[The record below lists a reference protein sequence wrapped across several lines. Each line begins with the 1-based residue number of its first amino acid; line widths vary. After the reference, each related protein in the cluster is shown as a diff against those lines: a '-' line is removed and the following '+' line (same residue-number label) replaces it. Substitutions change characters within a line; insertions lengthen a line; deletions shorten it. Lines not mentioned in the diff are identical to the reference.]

1 MKFEN
6 ISGKKSLIARF
17 SAIMLALLPHHNGAI
32 SRKQF
37 NDTANT
43 LPIFLIFQIGAAW
56 FACQIM
62 QKDDPFAM
70 CNIWLAAVVAISIGF
85 MLVYRKLQTTESSAP
100 NFERLLKISPIGSTL
115 LALLWCMPIFF
126 STSIA
131 EQELRFL
138 LFTLALMVMVI
149 GISSMVRL
157 PLAAILF
164 AATIS
169 AAICFNGAAVIG
181 KYAAIGTTLA
191 IVFAMGLICV
201 IVISHESF
209 VRHTIIEIESAK
221 QNDVIKLLL
230 NDFERDTSDWLWET
244 DFFGKLVYF
253 SPRLAT
259 VFGIK
264 AEAMYGQEFVDFL
277 ESDSKKNE
285 NDSLSSMMA
294 NQINI
299 IDQNFESQINEKIH
313 HWQISAHPLK
323 NDRGRFSGYR
333 GVGRDVTIQFNHDAQ
348 IQKAKDEAESAN
360 AIKSQFL
367 AVISHELRTPIN
379 AIVGF
384 SEVLNSDQ
392 GESLPLSNR
401 REYLAT
407 VQESARHLQGLIN
420 DILDATRIERGS
432 MQLDDQHID
441 AAELVETA
449 VKICR
454 TQATR
459 GHISL
464 VAHVIDDVLINGDL
478 TRLKQVIL
486 NLLSNAIKFSPEGGI
501 VNIDMQRGSTHQ
513 LIISIRDAGVGI
525 KPEDVDRVFETFAQA
540 EQGAD
545 RRFGGMGLG
554 LAIARKIAR
563 LHGGDVTLDG
573 ASGIGTEANLIMPS
587 ERVRWPKARSKTAT
601 SVAA

>member
-1 MKFEN
+1 MEFEN
-6 ISGKKSLIARF
+6 ISGRKSFIARF
-17 SAIMLALLPHHNGAI
+17 SAIVMALLPHHNSAI

-62 QKDDPFAM
+62 QKGDPFAM
-70 CNIWLAAVVAISIGF
+70 CNIWLAAVVAISVGF
-85 MLVYRKLQTTESSAP
+85 MLIYRKLQTTEGSTRDY
-100 NFERLLKISPIGSTL
+100 EKLLKISPLGSTL
-115 LALLWCMPIFF
+115 LAFLWCMPIFM

-138 LFTLALMVMVI
+138 LFSLALMVMVI

-169 AAICFNGAAVIG
+169 AAICFYGAAVVGQYYVTGATI
-181 KYAAIGTTLA
+181 AA
-191 IVFAMGLICV
+191 VFALGLICV
-201 IVISHESF
+201 ITISHESF
-209 VRHTIIEIESAK
+209 VRHTIIEIENAK

-244 DFFGKLVYF
+244 DSFGKLIYF

-259 VFGIK
+259 VFGFK
-264 AEAMYGQEFVDFL
+264 PETMYGQKIVDLL
-277 ESDSKKNE
+277 ECDSKKSE
-285 NDSLSSMMA
+285 NASLSSLMA

-299 IDQNFESQINEKIH
+299 IDQNFESQINGKIH

-323 NDRGRFSGYR
+323 NDRGQYSGYR
-333 GVGRDVTIQFNHDAQ
+333 GVGRDVTIQYNHDTQ

-360 AIKSQFL
+360 ASKSQFL

-478 TRLKQVIL
+478 TRLKQVVL

-501 VNIDMQRGSTHQ
+501 VNIDMQRGPTRQ

-525 KPEDVDRVFETFAQA
+525 KPEDVERVFEPFAQA

-545 RRFGGMGLG
+545 RKFGGMGLG

-563 LHGGDVTLDG
+563 LHGGDITLEG
-573 ASGIGTEANLIMPS
+573 EVGIGTEAKITQPHD
-587 ERVRWPKARSKTAT
+587 RVRWPKSGTKPAT